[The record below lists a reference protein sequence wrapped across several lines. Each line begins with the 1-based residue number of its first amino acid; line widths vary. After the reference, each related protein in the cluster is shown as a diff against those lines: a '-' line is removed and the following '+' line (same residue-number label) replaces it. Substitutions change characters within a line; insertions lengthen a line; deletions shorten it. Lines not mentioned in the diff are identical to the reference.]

1 MGVVELSTAKYR
13 NREALD
19 KALHVYLEAMYS
31 FVSRC
36 LDSEL
41 IRNALRL
48 PSDSNI
54 REKIEVK
61 DIAHLI
67 RTWPHWDNYF
77 KEEFKI
83 IDRDDI
89 RYYDARSV
97 TGLIVEGRNQVSHQ
111 RLRELDRDFTRCQ
124 LFLIAEILGKI
135 NNPDA
140 QREIED
146 IRDELFDDTA
156 EQLEAVSKTVEVEQA
171 KYEKSIAEVEKQLV
185 TGKKRNNK
193 LSKQIIDNAVKLDEK
208 AEELEKLSGQLEKL
222 SEQLVSVKLSE
233 KEYKK
238 QFNSTSKK
246 LEKVQAV
253 HSTCEEHLTTISNQ
267 LATVEAERDDYKK
280 CLETVSK
287 ELEEAETEW
296 QACEGSLAAM
306 RNLFTVSTLG
316 NMIFPPFETDSTVRI
331 LDRRGVGKKNYLLEL
346 LEQKQPTLIYVQ
358 SEEMVDLLLERVMPE
373 KADLIEKH
381 GEQTSETE
389 EMEILKRLENAELIA
404 VVSDTTFSTT
414 AQSHCVE
421 HFVLCHLVPGLDAFF
436 DRCQPAF
443 TSEKDTYLHLIYN
456 SEQDIK
462 GLVEKY
468 PNRGVLEK
476 LYPELRKR
484 AETNGNFIKTE
495 NLYSELGITKL
506 GIETSLAIFEDLQ
519 LIEQNGDGIK
529 FLPPVG
535 KKLDESEIYLR
546 GENLKKEMADFQT
559 FQLEHSIE
567 QIWGEI
573 LEKLNVD
580 SEQILRESNIYS
592 EHFKVSERDNNAQPI
607 TETEQDKI
615 TPPISDVWP
624 LRTLSAFNSLRHRA
638 AKEGDIWIEDGRN
651 TVRSPFASYHFEST
665 EPTLLDDEKNE
676 KDYQRKYGLAMQFA
690 QEHGVNALEQGIVQL
705 IKDQDDPDYN
715 FTEDETYMLRAFQN
729 ALADVRTQSEQSSGA
744 VEGENTAD
752 SETAE
757 TSPPSKTPKTRKSS
771 EPKLSTADK
780 FRQAKSLE
788 ERVEIGRQVAELR
801 INATG
806 LKGLSWKKIREK
818 LGLKNDEFHEVVRLE
833 NHFHE
838 SCVERIESFEDG
850 WEYGGKL
857 EFLLGFDPVG
867 ELADR
872 IEACKPKTGSK
883 G

>member
-1 MGVVELSTAKYR
+1 MSTAKYR

-36 LDSEL
+36 LDNES

-54 REKIEVK
+54 GEKIEVK

-77 KEEFKI
+77 KEEFKV

-146 IRDELFDDTA
+146 IRDGLFDDTA
-156 EQLEAVSKTVEVEQA
+156 EQLEAVSKAAEVEKA

-185 TGKKRNNK
+185 TAKKSNNK

-208 AEELEKLSGQLEKL
+208 TEELEKLSGQL
-222 SEQLVSVKLSE
+222 VSVKLSK
-233 KEYKK
+233 KEYEK

-246 LEKVQAV
+246 LEKAQAV
-253 HSTCEEHLTTISNQ
+253 HSTCEQHLTTISNQ

-280 CLETVSK
+280 HLETASK

-296 QACEGSLAAM
+296 QVCEDSLVAM

-316 NMIFPPFETDSTVRI
+316 NMIFPPFETDSAVRI
-331 LDRRGVGKKNYLLEL
+331 LDRRNVDKRNYLLEL

-358 SEEMVDLLLERVMPE
+358 SEEMINKLLTLVGSERAAVIGM
-373 KADLIEKH
+373 H
-381 GEQTSETE
+381 NGQTSEAE
-389 EMEILKRLENAELIA
+389 ETKILEKLENGELIA
-404 VVSDTTFSTT
+404 VVSNNTLSTL
-414 AQSHCVE
+414 ASSHCIE
-421 HFVLCHLVPGLDAFF
+421 HFVFCHLVLGLDAFF

-443 TSEKDTYLHLIYN
+443 TSEKDTYLHLIYDG
-456 SEQDIK
+456 EQDIK
-462 GLVEKY
+462 GLVQKY
-468 PNRGVLEK
+468 PDREVLEK

-495 NLYSELGITKL
+495 NLYSELDLAKL
-506 GIETSLAIFEDLQ
+506 GIEKGLAIFEELQ
-519 LIEQNGDGIK
+519 LLERNGDGIK
-529 FLPPVG
+529 LLPPVG
-535 KKLDESEIYLR
+535 KKLDESKIYLR

-607 TETEQDKI
+607 TKTEQDKI

-624 LRTLSAFNSLRHRA
+624 LRTLNAFNSLRHRA
-638 AKEGDIWIEDGRN
+638 AKEGDIRIEDERSV
-651 TVRSPFASYHFEST
+651 VRSPFASYEFESVET
-665 EPTLLDDEKNE
+665 TLLDDEENE
-676 KDYQRKYGLAMQFA
+676 KDHQRKYGLAMQFA
-690 QEHGVNALEQGIVQL
+690 QEHGINALEQGIGQL
-705 IKDQDDPDYN
+705 IKDQTDPEYD
-715 FTEDETYMLRAFQN
+715 FTEDETNMLRAFQDT
-729 ALADVRTQSEQSSGA
+729 LTDFRTQPEQASEA

-752 SETAE
+752 GETAE
-757 TSPPSKTPKTRKSS
+757 TSHPPKPLKTRKSS

-780 FRQAKSLE
+780 FRETKSLE

-806 LKGLSWKKIREK
+806 SKGLSWKKIREK

-833 NHFHE
+833 NHFQE
-838 SCVERIESFEDG
+838 SCVERIESFKDG

-857 EFLLGFDPVG
+857 EVLLGFDPVG

-872 IEACKPKTGSK
+872 IEACKPKPAPK